1 MVAAVGDL
9 LAQFLLLLPE
19 IVHKTPCVCV
29 AAATTTKK
37 KKKKKKTKKTTYYD
51 GDKNHRCCCSSALS
65 PQSRS

>member
-29 AAATTTKK
+29 AAATATKK
-37 KKKKKKTKKTTYYD
+37 KKKKTTYYD
-51 GDKNHRCCCSSALS
+51 GDKNHWCCCSSALS

>member
-9 LAQFLLLLPE
+9 LAQFLLLLLE

-37 KKKKKKTKKTTYYD
+37 KKTTYYD

>member
-1 MVAAVGDL
+1 VVAAVGDL

-37 KKKKKKTKKTTYYD
+37 KKKKTTYYD

>member
-37 KKKKKKTKKTTYYD
+37 KKKKTTYYD

>member
-37 KKKKKKTKKTTYYD
+37 KKKKKTTYYD
-51 GDKNHRCCCSSALS
+51 GDKNHWCCCSSALS